1 MTTDHQDTDTAT
13 LDTDVLV
20 VGAGP
25 AGLML
30 ATELRLGGAEVV
42 VVDQRPGPTTESRA
56 STLHARTMEILDARG
71 LLDELGT
78 PPCEPRGHF
87 GGVPLDLTLPGPY
100 PGQWKVAQTRTEELL
115 QRRAVDLGADLWR
128 RHQLLSLT
136 VEDGAAG
143 AAEGVEAE
151 TIGPYGLVRIRA
163 RYLVGCDGEDS
174 TVRRLVRAP
183 FPGQDAGRELLR
195 ADVSGISVADR
206 RFQRLRHGLAIAAT
220 RDGVTRVMVHEFG
233 RPVAERGGGE
243 PDFTEVTDVWKRV
256 TGEDISHGTPL
267 WVNAFGDANRQLAR
281 YRHGRVLFAGDAA
294 HRQMPSGGQA
304 LNLGVQDAFN
314 LGWKL
319 AAVVRG
325 RAPEDLLD
333 TYDTERHSVGR
344 QVLANI
350 RAQVE
355 LLLGGPEVE
364 PARALLTEL
373 LAVDGVRR
381 HLAGMISG
389 LGIRYDVGGV
399 ADHAGYGDD
408 AGVEGASGAGGAAG
422 GHGPGADTGPG
433 VGAASGIDA
442 WGDTAAG
449 HPLLGRRLP
458 DAWLEPAG
466 GGTRRRTTELLRTGR
481 GLLLSLNGDGDGDG
495 NGAGAGALCATVE
508 PWSDRVVFVAGP
520 PEAGGPLPAGQA
532 LLVRPDGY
540 VAWAGPRPDGL
551 PEALIRWFGFP
562 ADAG

>member
-1 MTTDHQDTDTAT
+1 MTTDQQDTDTAA

-25 AGLML
+25 TGLML
-30 ATELRLGGAEVV
+30 AAELRLGGAEVV

-56 STLHARTMEILDARG
+56 STLHARTMEILDSRG
-71 LLDELGT
+71 LLDGLGT
-78 PPCEPRGHF
+78 PPCDPRGHF

-115 QRRAVDLGADLWR
+115 ERRAADLGADLWR
-128 RHQLLSLT
+128 RHKLLSLT
-136 VEDGAAG
+136 VRDGADG
-143 AAEGVEAE
+143 APEGVEAE
-151 TIGPYGLVRIRA
+151 TIGPYGPVRVRA
-163 RYLVGCDGEDS
+163 RHLVGCDGEDS

-183 FPGQDAGRELLR
+183 FPGQDARRELLR
-195 ADVSGISVADR
+195 ADVSGVSVADR

-233 RPVAERGGGE
+233 RPVTERGGGE
-243 PDFTEVTDVWKRV
+243 PDFAEVTDVWKRV

-304 LNLGVQDAFN
+304 LNLGLQDAFN

-325 RAPEDLLD
+325 SAPEDLLD
-333 TYDTERHSVGR
+333 TYDTERHTVGR

-389 LGIRYDVGGV
+389 LGIRYDVGG
-399 ADHAGYGDD
+399 
-408 AGVEGASGAGGAAG
+408 GAAG
-422 GHGPGADTGPG
+422 PDAPADEGELGGRGAGAAAVPGAGPR
-433 VGAASGIDA
+433 SGDP
-442 WGDTAAG
+442 AG
-449 HPLLGRRLP
+449 LHPLLGRRLP
-458 DAWLEPAG
+458 DAWLEPAAG
-466 GGTRRRTTELLRTGR
+466 GGRRRTTELLRTGR
-481 GLLLSLNGDGDGDG
+481 GLLLSLAG
-495 NGAGAGALCATVE
+495 NRAGARAGTDALRAALA
-508 PWSDRVVFVAGP
+508 PWADRVEFVAGP

-532 LLVRPDGY
+532 LLVRPDGH
-540 VAWAGPRPDGL
+540 VAWAGPHPDGL
-551 PEALIRWFGFP
+551 SGALTRWFGFP
-562 ADAG
+562 AARD